1 MVILLSGAGVKRRN
15 ARSLPSVV
23 RLLSK
28 FLSGSSPSLSL
39 LTLAGPLVP
48 ILGVVFAK
56 QGFDL
61 LQALLQ
67 QIRAA
72 ARRWEGTT
80 GFRHLTV
87 LDFHSNSIQ
96 TLE

>member
-1 MVILLSGAGVKRRN
+1 
-15 ARSLPSVV
+15 
-23 RLLSK
+23 
-28 FLSGSSPSLSL
+28 
-39 LTLAGPLVP
+39 
-48 ILGVVFAK
+48 VFAK